1 MKRPACRMAAAS
13 GVPGPVRTEII
24 EAFIILN
31 DSFEGRD
38 ALAEALKHSV
48 RTRLVEFVTSLLMT
62 TTGRIMR
69 RELRLA
75 ERRGPVERHASN
87 AGVGEGAPSSRH
99 EPFRPPSRRPRA
111 GEGPVVQPRY

>member
-38 ALAEALKHSV
+38 ALAE
-48 RTRLVEFVTSLLMT
+48 R
-62 TTGRIMR
+62 
-69 RELRLA
+69 
-75 ERRGPVERHASN
+75 
-87 AGVGEGAPSSRH
+87 
-99 EPFRPPSRRPRA
+99 
-111 GEGPVVQPRY
+111 